1 MILFINIIL
10 LMGVFYCGFKIGQE
24 LQNKRI
30 SDLIMEFAENEI
42 NKTLDRKMDDDEKKE
57 ILNRL
62 KKEVEKYEN
71 SIND

>member
-24 LQNKRI
+24 LQNQKI

-42 NKTLDRKMDDDEKKE
+42 NKTLNRKMDDDEKKE

>member
-24 LQNKRI
+24 LQNQRI

>member
-24 LQNKRI
+24 LQNQRI

-71 SIND
+71 NIND

>member
-71 SIND
+71 NIND

>member
-1 MILFINIIL
+1 
-10 LMGVFYCGFKIGQE
+10 MGVFYCGFKIGQE